1 MNEIGLEL
9 AVKYCKVLIEAFC
22 KFDKYY
28 SEKVYSLAL
37 ANHMNPDDQEA
48 LLKIDLIIDKN
59 NDSFLIELKKLVII
73 ETNLFDTFI

>member
-22 KFDKYY
+22 KFDINF

-37 ANHMNPDDQEA
+37 AHNMNPDDHEA
-48 LLKIDLIIDKN
+48 LLKINLIIDKN
-59 NDSFLIELKKLVII
+59 YASFLIELSKLVII
-73 ETNLFDTFI
+73 ETNLFHTFI